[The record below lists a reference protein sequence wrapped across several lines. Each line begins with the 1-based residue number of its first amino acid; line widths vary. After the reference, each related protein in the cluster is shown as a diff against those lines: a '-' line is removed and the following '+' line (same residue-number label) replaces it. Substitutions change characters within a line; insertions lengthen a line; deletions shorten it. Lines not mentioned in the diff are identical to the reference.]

1 VLALSYQWQRRL
13 EKLKS
18 ILRGP
23 FGGGNEQP
31 RPKLCPACGSLVGIT
46 ATRCHECGTNL
57 RFSLAAVSKGLS
69 GVFGGNAP
77 VSTLLLILNLIMF
90 GITWLVGM
98 KLGENTGGLNILW
111 GMNGEALY
119 RLGMSIPFRY
129 DDHALYRFFTAEY
142 LHGGLLH
149 IGMNMLVLMDIGPLV
164 EETYGSARYFF
175 FYTVAGLCGALL
187 SATLSSHPSVGASGA
202 ILGMAGVLIAMTGR
216 SSSIQMQQMRSRL
229 ISWVVT
235 LFAIGFLFQ
244 GLRTDNWA
252 HLGGIASGFVLGK
265 IFADRQPL
273 NSKERNTA
281 YALGWLAAAAV
292 ATSFVFMI
300 LHFNRQ

>member
-1 VLALSYQWQRRL
+1 MALPYRWQWRL
-13 EKLKS
+13 ERWKNS
-18 ILRGP
+18 LRGL
-23 FGGGNEQP
+23 FGGGDQQP

-46 ATRCHECGTNL
+46 ATRCHECGTSL
-57 RFSLAAVSKGLS
+57 RFSLAAMSKGLS

-77 VSTLLLILNLIMF
+77 VSTLLLIANLIMF
-90 GITWLVGM
+90 GVTWLVGM
-98 KLGENTGGLNILW
+98 RLGENSGGFNILL

-129 DDHALYRFFTAEY
+129 DDYSWYRFFTSEY

-164 EETYGSARYFF
+164 EEAYGSARYFF

-216 SSSIQMQQMRSRL
+216 SSGIQMQQMRSRL

-235 LFAIGFLFQ
+235 IFAIGFMFS

-252 HLGGIASGFVLGK
+252 HLGGIAAGFVLGK
-265 IFADRQPL
+265 VFADRQQVTP
-273 NSKERNTA
+273 KERNTA

>member
-1 VLALSYQWQRRL
+1 LALPYRWQWRL
-13 EKLKS
+13 ERWKNS
-18 ILRGP
+18 LRGL
-23 FGGGNEQP
+23 FGGGDQQP

-46 ATRCHECGTNL
+46 ATRCHECGTSL
-57 RFSLAAVSKGLS
+57 RFSLAAMSKGLS

-77 VSTLLLILNLIMF
+77 VSTLLLIANLIMF
-90 GITWLVGM
+90 GVTWLVGM
-98 KLGENTGGLNILW
+98 RLGENSGGFNILL

-129 DDHALYRFFTAEY
+129 DDYSWYRFFTSEY

-164 EETYGSARYFF
+164 EEAYGSARYFF

-216 SSSIQMQQMRSRL
+216 SSGIQMQQMRSRL

-235 LFAIGFLFQ
+235 IFAIGFMFS

-252 HLGGIASGFVLGK
+252 HLGGIAAGFVLGK
-265 IFADRQPL
+265 VFADRQQVTP
-273 NSKERNTA
+273 KERNTA